1 MKLFKY
7 YVDVVTLIFQDG
19 SFKPLFVC
27 WGKYR
32 YRIEKV
38 LTVRETYSKAGGC
51 GICYTCRMNN
61 GQQRNLFWER
71 NRWFVESEIYIPG
84 AQEAR
89 TEPSDKGMY
98 IENKSRLS
106 KSINKRLFK
115 SRLFCRSSRG
125 SRFLCFLLLLL
136 LK

>member
-27 WGKYR
+27 WGKHR

-61 GQQRNLFWER
+61 GQQRNCLLYT
-71 NRWFVESEIYIPG
+71 S
-84 AQEAR
+84 
-89 TEPSDKGMY
+89 PSPRD
-98 IENKSRLS
+98 
-106 KSINKRLFK
+106 
-115 SRLFCRSSRG
+115 
-125 SRFLCFLLLLL
+125 
-136 LK
+136 

>member
-27 WGKYR
+27 WGQRR
-32 YRIEKV
+32 YRIDKV

-84 AQEAR
+84 AQEER
-89 TEPSDKGMY
+89 KEPSNQGM
-98 IENKSRLS
+98 
-106 KSINKRLFK
+106 
-115 SRLFCRSSRG
+115 
-125 SRFLCFLLLLL
+125 
-136 LK
+136 

>member
-27 WGKYR
+27 WGKHR
-32 YRIEKV
+32 YRIDKV

-89 TEPSDKGMY
+89 PEPSDKGM
-98 IENKSRLS
+98 
-106 KSINKRLFK
+106 
-115 SRLFCRSSRG
+115 
-125 SRFLCFLLLLL
+125 
-136 LK
+136 